1 MKITYRLN
9 RANARCVPIGGASCI
24 LENGNLE
31 IAFEGYFA
39 NAEYNL
45 VISTMERPLGR
56 FRVANGAV
64 SIPQTRLKSGII
76 NAELFEV
83 SVDGTVQ
90 KFIMRPI
97 VIQSINET
105 ARGLVAYPEID
116 DVLKRVSDL
125 EKTVEELTKQNTEY
139 GEKIA
144 ELTDLAA
151 RLVETVENSQTA
163 VTEQIDD
170 LYKRVDDPL
179 QIN

>member
-1 MKITYRLN
+1 MKIIYRLN
-9 RANARCVPIGGASCI
+9 RVNARCVPIGGASCV

-45 VISTMERPLGR
+45 VLSTRERPLGR
-56 FRVANGAV
+56 FRVVNGAV

-83 SVDGTVQ
+83 SADGTVC

-116 DVLKRVSDL
+116 DVLKRVADL
-125 EKTVEELTKQNTEY
+125 EAKVEELAKQNAVY
-139 GEKIA
+139 GEEIA

-151 RLVETVENSQTA
+151 RLGKDVEDSRST

>member
-31 IAFEGYFA
+31 IAFEGYLA

-45 VISTMERPLGR
+45 VLSTRERPLGR
-56 FRVANGAV
+56 FRVVNGTV
-64 SIPQTRLKSGII
+64 TVQHTRLKSGII

-83 SVDGTVQ
+83 TADGTVQ
-90 KFIMRPI
+90 KFIIRPI
-97 VIQSINET
+97 AIQSINET
-105 ARGLVAYPEID
+105 AHGLVAYPEID
-116 DVLKRVSDL
+116 DVLKRVFDL
-125 EKTVEELTKQNTEY
+125 ESIVEELSKQNTAY
-139 GEKIA
+139 GAKLA
-144 ELTDLAA
+144 ELAEVTA
-151 RLVETVENSQTA
+151 RLGKVVEESQTS
-163 VTEQIDD
+163 VMEQIND